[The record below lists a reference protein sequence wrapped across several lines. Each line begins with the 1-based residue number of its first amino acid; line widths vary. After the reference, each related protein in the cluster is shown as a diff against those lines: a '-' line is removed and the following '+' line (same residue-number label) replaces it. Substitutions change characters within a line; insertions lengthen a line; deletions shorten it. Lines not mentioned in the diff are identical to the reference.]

1 MVETLPVDEVAV
13 PDPPID
19 PHAVSSER
27 LFDHADA
34 MIREADR
41 LQSSEK
47 VCGAVAHAVKEMAR
61 TRDWP
66 LDSHQDFGTIVDY
79 VAEQA
84 GESRIAPLFLS
95 VQSLHRNFYDD
106 NVSLDYIRR
115 RLEDAKELLPLLRA
129 AHEALPPDLPAPS
142 DAVYRQNQRITLNAL
157 ESGLD
162 MDAARAL
169 KYHVQNHRRAERDA
183 ARRERRPSPKPR
195 ALTVSVRGRH
205 VRVDAKGGVSLAHP

>member
-1 MVETLPVDEVAV
+1 MVETLQ
-13 PDPPID
+13 
-19 PHAVSSER
+19 
-27 LFDHADA
+27 
-34 MIREADR
+34 EADR

-47 VCGAVAHAVKEMAR
+47 VWGAVAHAVKEMAR
-61 TRDWP
+61 ARNWP
-66 LDSHQDFGTIVDY
+66 LDSHQDFGTIADY

-115 RLEDAKELLPLLRA
+115 RLEDAKELLPLLQA
-129 AHEALPPDLPAPS
+129 AHETLPPDLPPPS

-157 ESGLD
+157 EVGLD

-169 KYHVQNHRRAERDA
+169 KYHVQDHRRAEREA
-183 ARRERRPSPKPR
+183 ARRERRPAPKR
-195 ALTVSVRGRH
+195 RSLTVSVRGQH
-205 VRVDAKGGVSLAHP
+205 VRVDAKGGVSLVRP